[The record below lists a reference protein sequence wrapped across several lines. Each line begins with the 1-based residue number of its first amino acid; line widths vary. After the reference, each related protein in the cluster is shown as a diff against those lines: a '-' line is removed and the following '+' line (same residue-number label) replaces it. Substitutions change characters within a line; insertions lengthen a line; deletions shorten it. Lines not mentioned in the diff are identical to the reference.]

1 MIPSAIVVVEE
12 RAVVRHRVREQLA
25 QHGYKVV
32 AVPEATRLASM
43 LRTHQPVLVVI
54 GALHNDVWES
64 LKMAE
69 QLRVQHPYLPL
80 ILLMPQSTEALAIAA
95 LKAGVTDYFPPPLAL
110 DALVGSID
118 RCLAIQPRRPGGL
131 RATENACGGLGQ
143 AQLVGESGPM
153 QAVKAYLGK
162 VALADSNVLIT
173 GETGTGKELVAV
185 LIHQKSVR
193 RHQPFVCVNCAA
205 IPDSLLESE
214 LFGYERGAF
223 TGAHIAKEGLLQQAA
238 GGTIFLDEVGDM
250 SPYAQAKVLRA
261 IETKEIQRVGGTKR
275 VPVDVRIVAATNRD
289 LEQSVCDASFRQDL
303 FFRLNVVRLN
313 LPPLRERKDDI
324 PSLCKHYMAELN
336 QRFGRGLEGIADDVW
351 PVLFQHTWPGNVRE
365 LKNVLEAACITTSS
379 THIERADLPQ
389 SLVVQ
394 CAQDTALRQDERDSL
409 LRALCATN
417 WNKSQAA
424 KKLRWSRMTLYRKM
438 VKYHIVQGTPTA
450 AMSARRAASALSPAR
465 TGRTSSAQSSRL

>member
-1 MIPSAIVVVEE
+1 MIPSAVVVVEG
-12 RAVVRHRVREQLA
+12 RADVRHRVREQLA
-25 QHGYKVV
+25 QHGYTVV
-32 AVPEATRLASM
+32 AVPEATGLARVI
-43 LRTHQPVLVVI
+43 RTHQPALVVL
-54 GALHNDVWES
+54 GVLHDDAWES

-69 QLRVQHPYLPL
+69 QLRAQHPHLPL

-95 LKAGVTDYFPPPLAL
+95 LKVGVTDYFPPPLAF

-118 RCLAIQPRRPGGL
+118 RCLATHSHRPGEPG
-131 RATENACGGLGQ
+131 ATDKAVGDLGQ
-143 AQLVGESGPM
+143 AQLVGESGAM

-173 GETGTGKELVAV
+173 GETGTGKELVAA
-185 LIHQKSVR
+185 LIHQKSAR
-193 RHQPFVCVNCAA
+193 CHKPFVCINCAA

-223 TGAHIAKEGLLQQAA
+223 TGAHMAKEGLLQQAA

-303 FFRLNVVRLN
+303 FFRLNVVRLQ
-313 LPPLRERKDDI
+313 LPPLRERKEDL
-324 PSLCKHYMAELN
+324 PSLCEHYIAELN
-336 QRFGRGLEGIADDVW
+336 QRFGCAVEGIADDVW

-365 LKNVLEAACITTSS
+365 LKNVLEAAYITTSS
-379 THIERADLPQ
+379 THIERAALPQ
-389 SLVVQ
+389 SLVAQ
-394 CAQDTALRQDERDSL
+394 CAQDTDPPQDERASL
-409 LRALCATN
+409 LHALCATN

-438 VKYHIVQGTPTA
+438 MKYHIVQGAPSA
-450 AMSARRAASALSPAR
+450 AVSARCAASALSPAY
-465 TGRTSSAQSSRL
+465 TGMTSSAQSSHI